1 MKDRLSFYHPT
12 EEKLNVLSHGFGLV
26 LSLIGLLILLSHA
39 ISIGTVSHL
48 LALGIY
54 GASLVVLYAAS
65 TTYHLVQEPNL
76 RYKLNIFDHSAIY
89 GLIAGTYTPFA
100 LLFFKPEL
108 GWPILVGIWTI
119 ALAGILF
126 KLFFTG
132 KFNAVSTVLYV
143 LMGWLGVLAIGPII
157 DRFPVSG
164 VVWIFAGGIFYTLG
178 AILYAIKQIKFNHAI
193 FHVFVLLG
201 SISHFISVIY
211 YLIPDSLR
219 SSV

>member
-1 MKDRLSFYHPT
+1 MEDRLSFYHPT
-12 EEKLNVLSHGFGLV
+12 EEKLNVLSHGIGLA
-26 LSLIGLLILLSHA
+26 LSLVGFLILLSHA
-39 ISIGTVSHL
+39 ISIGTVSHI
-48 LALGIY
+48 AAIGIY
-54 GASLVVLYAAS
+54 GGSLVVLYAAS
-65 TTYHLVQEPNL
+65 TSYHFVQEPNL

-100 LLFFKPEL
+100 LLFFKPSL
-108 GWPILVGIWTI
+108 GWPILVVVWSI
-119 ALAGILF
+119 AAAGILF

-143 LMGWLGVLAIGPII
+143 LMGWMGVLAIGPII

-178 AILYAIKQIKFNHAI
+178 AVLYAIRSLKFNHAL

-201 SISHFISVIY
+201 SVSHFISVFY

-219 SSV
+219 V